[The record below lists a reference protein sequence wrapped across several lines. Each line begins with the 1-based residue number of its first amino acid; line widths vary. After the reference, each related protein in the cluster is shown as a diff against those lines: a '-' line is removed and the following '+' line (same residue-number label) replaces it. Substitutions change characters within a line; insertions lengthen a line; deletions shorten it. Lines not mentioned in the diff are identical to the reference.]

1 MKTTDTPMPNHK
13 VVPREECQG
22 ITEGFGTK
30 RFGDATFTT
39 GLSRRA
45 FLQAGAMA
53 ITATGLA
60 SAGNDSKGGETMKTT
75 SRSDEPGRKEQA
87 IRTGGLSKARLGR
100 MQDVMAG
107 HVERGA
113 VPGLVTLVS
122 RRGEV
127 HVDAIGMKAG
137 GGTATRCGATQFSAL
152 PR

>member
-1 MKTTDTPMPNHK
+1 
-13 VVPREECQG
+13 
-22 ITEGFGTK
+22 
-30 RFGDATFTT
+30 
-39 GLSRRA
+39 
-45 FLQAGAMA
+45 MA